1 MMDAV
6 GDGRGCWPA
15 ARKAVF
21 VKEHEQQ
28 RHLDALIGELV
39 GLALAV
45 TL

>member
-1 MMDAV
+1 MEGAV
-6 GDGRGCWPA
+6 GQR

-39 GLALAV
+39 GLAFAV